1 MDPQHKMCCNNRKIK
16 EMIEKRD
23 KQTNKI
29 KENKPPPTQFCLR
42 EALVSGID
50 EQLGSHRL
58 SQKQLPLKKKGGGLK
73 RESSLKGKH
82 FTNFAL
88 F

>member
-16 EMIEKRD
+16 EIIEKRD

-29 KENKPPPTQFCLR
+29 KESKPPPTQFCLR

-58 SQKQLPLKKKGGGLK
+58 SQKQLPLKKGEGGPQK
-73 RESSLKGKH
+73 RKLIERQTFH
-82 FTNFAL
+82 
-88 F
+88 